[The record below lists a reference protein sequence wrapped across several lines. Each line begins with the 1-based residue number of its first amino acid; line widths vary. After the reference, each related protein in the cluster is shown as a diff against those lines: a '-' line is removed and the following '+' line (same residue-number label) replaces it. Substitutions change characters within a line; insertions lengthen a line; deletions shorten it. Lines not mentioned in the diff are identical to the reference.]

1 MKLLSK
7 NKNKAKFEVMV
18 STKQPFRIYHF
29 SRCSNLNYFQG
40 ALQEMKIFYMNQ
52 KICIFLSFT
61 VAECCRSGFSTI
73 LVPALRSDIRG
84 YCKYILYI
92 NCLWASSYW
101 EIWHYQGKKLALS
114 KWPQR
119 CFSSLVLKEI
129 QGNFCIKFETAKIGQ
144 IKLSGML
151 SQGFNWNHCSKNSV
165 HDHLRWTQL
174 FFWIW
179 L

>member
-1 MKLLSK
+1 MRIKPANDQKIVLTEDLCSNVRVMKLLSK

-92 NCLWASSYW
+92 DSIY
-101 EIWHYQGKKLALS
+101 G
-114 KWPQR
+114 
-119 CFSSLVLKEI
+119 LVVSERPDITKVRNLHFHNVWMI
-129 QGNFCIKFETAKIGQ
+129 CCTFC
-144 IKLSGML
+144 
-151 SQGFNWNHCSKNSV
+151 
-165 HDHLRWTQL
+165 
-174 FFWIW
+174 
-179 L
+179 

>member
-1 MKLLSK
+1 MRIKPANDQKIVLTEDLSSNVRVMKLLSK

-92 NCLWASSYW
+92 NSVY
-101 EIWHYQGKKLALS
+101 G
-114 KWPQR
+114 
-119 CFSSLVLKEI
+119 LVVTKRSDITKVRNL
-129 QGNFCIKFETAKIGQ
+129 
-144 IKLSGML
+144 
-151 SQGFNWNHCSKNSV
+151 
-165 HDHLRWTQL
+165 HLQNVWMICCTSC
-174 FFWIW
+174 
-179 L
+179 

>member
-1 MKLLSK
+1 MRIKPANDQKIVLTEDLCSNVRVMKLLNK

-92 NCLWASSYW
+92 DSIYW
-101 EIWHYQGKKLALS
+101 
-114 KWPQR
+114 
-119 CFSSLVLKEI
+119 LVVSERPDITKVRNLHFQNVWMI
-129 QGNFCIKFETAKIGQ
+129 CCTFC
-144 IKLSGML
+144 
-151 SQGFNWNHCSKNSV
+151 
-165 HDHLRWTQL
+165 
-174 FFWIW
+174 
-179 L
+179 

>member
-101 EIWHYQGKKLALS
+101 EIWHYQGKKLAPS
-114 KWPQR
+114 KCLDDLLHILLKDKLTEVKKR
-119 CFSSLVLKEI
+119 ELLENVKLTSSYT
-129 QGNFCIKFETAKIGQ
+129 IK
-144 IKLSGML
+144 
-151 SQGFNWNHCSKNSV
+151 V
-165 HDHLRWTQL
+165 
-174 FFWIW
+174 
-179 L
+179 